1 MRSTRASAAWA
12 GIALATSFLSVAI
25 LNAQPRTSSNDEIVA
40 SRDASLHAMKAV
52 TVANDRELAAIEAA
66 RVEHVLTDRGAH

>member
-25 LNAQPRTSSNDEIVA
+25 LNAQPRTSSSDEIVA
-40 SRDASLHAMKAV
+40 RRDASVHAVKTTA
-52 TVANDRELAAIEAA
+52 ASADLAAIEAA
-66 RVEHVLTDRGAH
+66 RVEHVVIDRGAH